1 MSSAFLKCQVRL
13 RRHAK
18 WILNIEQPP
27 VFYFYYLW
35 QSEKFKNDN
44 IMHTYVC
51 NVVTEYVLFG
61 FCVYKKLEINP
72 LGDQIGNEIQKDH
85 LGITVGDGFCF
96 NFHYR

>member
-1 MSSAFLKCQVRL
+1 
-13 RRHAK
+13 
-18 WILNIEQPP
+18 
-27 VFYFYYLW
+27 
-35 QSEKFKNDN
+35 
-44 IMHTYVC
+44 MHTYVC